1 MTNRSQEPR
10 RSCFLDQTQA
20 TLQADSTAIAQDH
33 GNMQGAGVAGRWTQR
48 FLDLAKTVASWSK
61 DPSTQVGAVAVG
73 SSKQILETGFNGL
86 PRGVQDL
93 PERMERPAK
102 YIWTAHAEE
111 NLVAHAAR
119 KQLEGST
126 VYVTHLCCNACARML
141 INAGVAKVVVGGG
154 LTSMPVEQFQA
165 AVTMFN
171 EAGVQLENS
180 E

>member
-1 MTNRSQEPR
+1 
-10 RSCFLDQTQA
+10 
-20 TLQADSTAIAQDH
+20 
-33 GNMQGAGVAGRWTQR
+33 MQGAGVVGKWTAR
-48 FLDLAKTVASWSK
+48 FLDLAKTVAGWSK
-61 DPSTQVGAVAVG
+61 DPSTKVGAVAVG
-73 SSKQILETGFNGL
+73 ESKQILETGFNGL

-141 INAGVAKVVVGGG
+141 INAGVARVVVGDGQ
-154 LTSMPVEQFQA
+154 TSMPLEQFEA
-165 AVTMFN
+165 AVTMFE
-171 EAGVQLENS
+171 EAGVQLES
-180 E
+180 AK

>member
-1 MTNRSQEPR
+1 MSNW
-10 RSCFLDQTQA
+10 
-20 TLQADSTAIAQDH
+20 H
-33 GNMQGAGVAGRWTQR
+33 QR
-48 FLDLAKTVASWSK
+48 FLNLARCIAEWSK
-61 DPSTQVGAVAVG
+61 DPNTKVGAVAVAD
-73 SSKQILETGFNGL
+73 SKQILETGFNGL

-141 INAGVAKVVVGGG
+141 INAGVAKVVVGDGM
-154 LTSMPVEQFQA
+154 TSMPLEQFEA
-165 AVTMFN
+165 AVVMFN
-171 EAGVQLENS
+171 EAGVQLENAQ
-180 E
+180 

>member
-1 MTNRSQEPR
+1 MKT
-10 RSCFLDQTQA
+10 DWK
-20 TLQADSTAIAQDH
+20 I
-33 GNMQGAGVAGRWTQR
+33 R
-48 FLDLAKTVASWSK
+48 FLNLARAISEWSK
-61 DPSTQVGAVAVG
+61 DPSTQVGAVAVAD
-73 SSKQILETGFNGL
+73 SKQVLETGFNGL

-141 INAGVAKVVVGGG
+141 INAGVKKVVFGSGQ
-154 LTSMPVEQFQA
+154 TSMPQENFDA
-165 AVTMFN
+165 AMAMFA
-171 EAGVQLENS
+171 EAGVQLEK
-180 E
+180 EQ